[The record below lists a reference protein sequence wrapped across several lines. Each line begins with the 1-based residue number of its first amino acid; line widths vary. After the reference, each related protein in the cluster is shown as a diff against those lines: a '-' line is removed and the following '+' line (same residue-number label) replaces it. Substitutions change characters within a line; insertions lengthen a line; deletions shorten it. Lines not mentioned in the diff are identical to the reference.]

1 MPMAFLDSLMAPLG
15 KEHCTVYYVAGL
27 VTLFWAVLAL
37 LNGVYQMLDKKS
49 RITGLFLIFNSLTM
63 FFMYYLYRIVYSICI
78 KTL

>member
-15 KEHCTVYYVAGL
+15 KEHCTVYYMLGL
-27 VTLFWAVLAL
+27 LTLFFAVLAVI
-37 LNGVYQMLDKKS
+37 NGLFQVLDNKT
-49 RITGLFLIFNSLTM
+49 RQTGLFLILNSLTM